1 MINRVIVPL
10 DGSDTSE
17 AALPH
22 AIRLARTLG
31 TPIVLVHV
39 IDTSRIYDTHAIAL
53 LPDRM
58 EMERYLGD
66 VAVRQGIESIVEIEV
81 RYGTP
86 AFELAQLAELYP
98 LGLFVM
104 STHGRSGLS
113 RVVMG
118 SVADQIVRAG
128 KTPVVVVRAEAVEPP
143 RDTYQNLLVTL
154 DGSDLANQA
163 LPPAVDLARRSG
175 ATLHLLRVV
184 DPLDVTMAAE
194 YPPDATWRHPDEAD
208 QITNDRVSVAQDEL
222 DRMAASLRDRGLDVR
237 TLVRVGQAASE
248 ILRAT
253 LETEADLV
261 VMASH
266 GRGGLRRLLMG
277 SVTTSVIQSAMVP
290 LLVAPAETRARVPAP
305 ERRRAMAT
313 TTG

>member
-1 MINRVIVPL
+1 
-10 DGSDTSE
+10 
-17 AALPH
+17 
-22 AIRLARTLG
+22 
-31 TPIVLVHV
+31 
-39 IDTSRIYDTHAIAL
+39 
-53 LPDRM
+53 
-58 EMERYLGD
+58 
-66 VAVRQGIESIVEIEV
+66 
-81 RYGTP
+81 
-86 AFELAQLAELYP
+86 
-98 LGLFVM
+98 
-104 STHGRSGLS
+104 
-113 RVVMG
+113 
-118 SVADQIVRAG
+118 
-128 KTPVVVVRAEAVEPP
+128 
-143 RDTYQNLLVTL
+143 
-154 DGSDLANQA
+154 
-163 LPPAVDLARRSG
+163 
-175 ATLHLLRVV
+175 
-184 DPLDVTMAAE
+184 MAAE